1 MQHIHT
7 IRVRYAE
14 IDAMGTYYNARALE
28 WFECGRTEL
37 CRTTGVPYTEW
48 EQRGVLLPL
57 IEAHVE
63 YQGKAT
69 YDDELRI
76 TTTGRSAGGARLR
89 FDVTIEQA
97 QTGRPVCRG
106 YTIHAMVNA
115 AGKPIRPPRWVADLF
130 DDQS

>member
-1 MQHIHT
+1 MQHTHT

-106 YTIHAMVNA
+106 YTIHALVNA

-130 DDQS
+130 DDKS